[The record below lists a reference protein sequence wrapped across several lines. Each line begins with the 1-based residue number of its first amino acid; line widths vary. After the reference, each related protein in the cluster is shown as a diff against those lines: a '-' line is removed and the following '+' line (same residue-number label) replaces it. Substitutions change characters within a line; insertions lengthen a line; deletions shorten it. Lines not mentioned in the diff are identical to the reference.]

1 MKRMVIDEYGAFLT
15 ECLRRGTIR
24 IGSGPEK
31 LFHAFF
37 VSHEKQ
43 TVEVHSDR
51 GFDHLLLILV
61 SSVLKMKGIYDDAES
76 LYVYSLGVS
85 GENEFERLLMKGTMT
100 MVLIKES
107 IHMYYDRSTSFD
119 LHEMPGTY
127 RRHGSGSTV
136 LDAMYS
142 VLAADDI
149 PVSCVPDVPPLI

>member
-1 MKRMVIDEYGAFLT
+1 MIIDEYRAFLA
-15 ECLRRGTIR
+15 ECLHRGTVR

-37 VSHEKQ
+37 VSHERQ
-43 TVEVHSDR
+43 IVEVHSDK
-51 GFDHLLLILV
+51 GFDHLLLVLV
-61 SSVLKMKGIYDDAES
+61 SSVLEMKGIYGNAES
-76 LYVYSLGVS
+76 VYVYSLGIA
-85 GENEFERLLMKGTMT
+85 GENEFERLLMKGNIT

-107 IHMYYDRSTSFD
+107 IHMYYDRSTSFG
-119 LHEMPGTY
+119 LREIPGTY

-142 VLAADDI
+142 VLAAEDV